1 MPTGVISSSSSTS
14 NTLLLLLLAADDRGN
29 PLDPLLV
36 IHLQPITIIVTR
48 SSSTWGWGPTMMMME
63 LQLGHGLAG
72 AIQYALEHVGDELG
86 ALVGLQR
93 GEHDRPQLRHQGLAP
108 GDLLRRRPPVAAG
121 GRGVI
126 CWSRSSLREKKT
138 RALLVLHLC

>member
-1 MPTGVISSSSSTS
+1 MPTGSSTS
-14 NTLLLLLLAADDRGN
+14 NTLLLLAADDRGN

-48 SSSTWGWGPTMMMME
+48 SSSTWGWGPTIMMME

-121 GRGVI
+121 G
-126 CWSRSSLREKKT
+126 SRSSLREKKT
-138 RALLVLHLC
+138 RALILLLLVLHLC

>member
-1 MPTGVISSSSSTS
+1 
-14 NTLLLLLLAADDRGN
+14 
-29 PLDPLLV
+29 
-36 IHLQPITIIVTR
+36 
-48 SSSTWGWGPTMMMME
+48 MMMME

-121 GRGVI
+121 G
-126 CWSRSSLREKKT
+126 SRSSLREKKT
-138 RALLVLHLC
+138 RALILLLLVLHLC